1 MFCFL
6 LYFCAVNAAF
16 LFIIVLK
23 VTAAKLKLTNKLRV
37 PQGDKFSL
45 GRFEGLPKRENQNPP
60 LVFLLLFAAKR
71 SKKMSKKTCKIPV
84 NMIV

>member
-1 MFCFL
+1 MFSFL

-45 GRFEGLPKRENQNPP
+45 GRFEGLPKREN
-60 LVFLLLFAAKR
+60 
-71 SKKMSKKTCKIPV
+71 
-84 NMIV
+84 